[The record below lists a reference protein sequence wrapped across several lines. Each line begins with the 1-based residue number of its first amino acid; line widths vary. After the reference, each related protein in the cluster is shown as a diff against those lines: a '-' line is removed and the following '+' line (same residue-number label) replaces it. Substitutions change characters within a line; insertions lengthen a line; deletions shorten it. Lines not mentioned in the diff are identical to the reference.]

1 MTNYLYIAFFFLA
14 ACTSDSVSEQPDK
27 TTRIFNYYLRT
38 AFNDSI
44 PVTPQLYLL
53 VPQSGC
59 KGCMINQISTMADSL
74 RKQNKLPVQLIL
86 TRKISGID
94 SLQSF
99 AEKSRF
105 DTQALMDRIDLPIA
119 GVTLIKTEKGCV
131 TSVNPL
137 RDKQQ

>member
-1 MTNYLYIAFFFLA
+1 M
-14 ACTSDSVSEQPDK
+14 S
-27 TTRIFNYYLRT
+27 
-38 AFNDSI
+38 
-44 PVTPQLYLL
+44 
-53 VPQSGC
+53 
-59 KGCMINQISTMADSL
+59 
-74 RKQNKLPVQLIL
+74 
-86 TRKISGID
+86 ID

-119 GVTLIKTEKGCV
+119 GVTLIKTEKGYV

>member
-53 VPQSGC
+53 VPQTGC

-86 TRKISGID
+86 TRKISGI
-94 SLQSF
+94 
-99 AEKSRF
+99 RHY
-105 DTQALMDRIDLPIA
+105 
-119 GVTLIKTEKGCV
+119 TE
-131 TSVNPL
+131 
-137 RDKQQ
+137 